1 VPDVEACALARATC
15 ALAWATPRLLAMGDR
30 QPNLENR
37 TMMTLRNRWAA
48 LAVLGGAALAAV
60 TAPALAD
67 VKDFEFQLVQSEVK
81 KGNGAIV
88 AVRLVNKKTG
98 KAVPDA
104 VFAAKRIDMAPD
116 AMAEM
121 AASLELMPATEPGVY
136 RFKTNL
142 SMEGRWQLSLGA
154 KVQGETGTI
163 QSKLVLKAVP

>member
-1 VPDVEACALARATC
+1 
-15 ALAWATPRLLAMGDR
+15 
-30 QPNLENR
+30 
-37 TMMTLRNRWAA
+37 MMTLRSRFAA
-48 LAVLGGAALAAV
+48 LAVLAGLSWAAIAS
-60 TAPALAD
+60 PALAD

-81 KGNGAIV
+81 KGSGAIV

-98 KAVPDA
+98 QPVPNA

-121 AASLELMPATEPGVY
+121 ASPLELMPATEPGVY

-163 QSKLVLKAVP
+163 QSKLILKAVP